1 MLMPCEVVIKEFLP
15 AMRANI
21 TKILAIQHNFTQIE
35 IASNLG
41 LTQAAVSKYLAGDY
55 SAEVKVIERV
65 PEIRNMAEMVAKKIA
80 IEKASKLHIV
90 NSVCKSCQS
99 FFGDKWHCEISNL
112 AEELLKARGEL
123 VGNI

>member
-21 TKILAIQHNFTQIE
+21 TKILASKHNFTQAE
-35 IASNLG
+35 IASQLG
-41 LTQAAVSKYLAGDY
+41 LTQAAVSKYLSGDY
-55 SAEVKVIERV
+55 SNEVKVVEKV
-65 PEIRNMAEMVAKKIA
+65 SEIKQMAEMVVKKIA

-112 AEELLKARGEL
+112 AEELMKVRGEL
-123 VGNI
+123 VG